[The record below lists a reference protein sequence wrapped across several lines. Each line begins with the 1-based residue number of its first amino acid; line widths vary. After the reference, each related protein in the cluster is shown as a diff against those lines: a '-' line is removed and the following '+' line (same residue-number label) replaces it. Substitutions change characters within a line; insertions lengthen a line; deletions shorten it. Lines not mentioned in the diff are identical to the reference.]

1 MVAALMRDNKM
12 NFINDNK
19 LFPQNANEFKEKQN
33 LYEQMFNRVSKKA
46 ETKITSSIDFIK
58 NIKIG
63 YNVEAPIAVSKL
75 MQLKFLD
82 ELFKLDEKK
91 RREFVTDLVF
101 LASKIGEK
109 FGPFGKIY

>member
-1 MVAALMRDNKM
+1 
-12 NFINDNK
+12 
-19 LFPQNANEFKEKQN
+19 
-33 LYEQMFNRVSKKA
+33 
-46 ETKITSSIDFIK
+46 
-58 NIKIG
+58 
-63 YNVEAPIAVSKL
+63 